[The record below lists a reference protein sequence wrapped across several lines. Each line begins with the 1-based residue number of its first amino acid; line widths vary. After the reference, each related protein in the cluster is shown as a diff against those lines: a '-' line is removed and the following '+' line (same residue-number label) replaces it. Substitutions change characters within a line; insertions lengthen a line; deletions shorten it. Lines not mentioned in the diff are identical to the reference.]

1 MSITQNIIR
10 TVLLYV
16 VVLAG
21 LIMLVFF
28 PREADIAVSGKAMT
42 IDYGYTFSW
51 GQYKENISGWL
62 THIRENGSLGDT
74 RYNNVTVEDE
84 LKRYFPNSLKIIVL
98 AFVLSIFVGI
108 AKGIFDYN
116 SAKTKKNILGNGTTW
131 LFQSIPDFLIVI
143 VIQWLVIFMFP
154 SVKILSQ
161 ANWYS
166 FVLPGILV
174 AIYPMMYVSR
184 ITSASIASQEG
195 LPYIQVARAKGFT
208 KRRVMYKHILK
219 NSIGT
224 ILGHITSLMI
234 YILSNLLIVE
244 YLFGYEGIAYRLFV
258 AMGITKAIAFGRG
271 PIYEDALI
279 VGIGICFMLTITLAQ
294 VIGYLAK
301 KQLKLQ

>member
-10 TVLLYV
+10 TFLLYV
-16 VVLAG
+16 VVLIG

-42 IDYGYTFSW
+42 VDYGYTFSW
-51 GQYKENISGWL
+51 GQYKENITNWIS
-62 THIRENGSLGDT
+62 HIRENGSLGDT

-84 LKRYFPNSLKIIVL
+84 LKRYYPNSLKVIVV
-98 AFVLSIFVGI
+98 AFILSIILGI
-108 AKGIFDYN
+108 AKGIFDYSN
-116 SAKTKKNILGNGTTW
+116 AKSKKNIFGNGLTW

-143 VIQWLVIFMFP
+143 VIQWSIIFMFP
-154 SVKILSQ
+154 SLKLLSQ
-161 ANWYS
+161 GNWYS
-166 FVLPGILV
+166 FILPGILV

-184 ITSASIASQEG
+184 ITSASIASQDG

-208 KRRVMYKHILK
+208 KRRVLFKHILK
-219 NSIGT
+219 NSFSV
-224 ILGHITSLMI
+224 ILSHIPSLMV

-258 AMGITKAIAFGRG
+258 AMGITTTISFGRG
-271 PIYEDALI
+271 PLYEDGLI
-279 VGIGICFMLTITLAQ
+279 VGIGICFMLTMTAAQ
-294 VIGYLAK
+294 VIAFLCK